1 MGWDV
6 QKTSKVTRT
15 RLFKTCHSDSGD
27 LWQAEAGFPVNTPN
41 IQSHRPVSPAL
52 LFKHSLKLTL
62 FFFFFAMS
70 TARER
75 PFGECYCTLCTAA
88 PQHSKEIGVIDRVT
102 ERKATEG
109 RITEEVAPLL
119 SSSLSCSWRVWLR
132 DGPTRLR
139 AVRPNRC
146 YAPELLSKPWK
157 LDYWDPSSMAY
168 ITNTCKPLAGHHGLN
183 GNAGQIKVDWPVYTL
198 SRPTDGCWKATW
210 ASSTGGAIGRF
221 SSWVLIVFQHLVS
234 CTSWIWLVSECLTMP
249 GCACMHACVCV
260 GVCVLFLAIY

>member
-1 MGWDV
+1 
-6 QKTSKVTRT
+6 
-15 RLFKTCHSDSGD
+15 
-27 LWQAEAGFPVNTPN
+27 
-41 IQSHRPVSPAL
+41 
-52 LFKHSLKLTL
+52 
-62 FFFFFAMS
+62 MS

-75 PFGECYCTLCTAA
+75 PFWECYCTLCTAA
-88 PQHSKEIGVIDRVT
+88 PQHSKELGVIDRVT

-183 GNAGQIKVDWPVYTL
+183 GNGGQIKVDWPVYTL

-210 ASSTGGAIGRF
+210 ASNTGGAIGRF
-221 SSWVLIVFQHLVS
+221 FLLGPYSVPASRFMYQLNLTCLRVS
-234 CTSWIWLVSECLTMP
+234 DNARV
-249 GCACMHACVCV
+249 CMHACVCV
-260 GVCVLFLAIY
+260 FFSLPYIN